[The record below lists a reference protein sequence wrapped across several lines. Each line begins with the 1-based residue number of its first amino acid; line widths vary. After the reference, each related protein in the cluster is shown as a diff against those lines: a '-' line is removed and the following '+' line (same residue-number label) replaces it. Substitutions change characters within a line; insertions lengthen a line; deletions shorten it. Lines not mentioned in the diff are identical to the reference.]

1 MRGLSPG
8 LYGIADAT
16 FGDPVEMA
24 RALVEAGC
32 RTIQLRAKHYSKD
45 QFHSAAAAIRNIVR
59 DGLFIVNDHIDVA
72 GTVGADGVHLGQHDA
87 PLSMARAKLGPDALI
102 GISTHTLGQVRSA
115 QGASYIG
122 FGPVFSTATKKN
134 PGAPKG
140 IAALRS
146 AVEISSIPVVAIG
159 GITTS
164 TLEDVRGSGV
174 HCWAV
179 IRAIVDCAD
188 IANEARRFLI
198 KP

>member
-24 RALVEAGC
+24 RALVAAGC
-32 RTIQLRAKHYSKD
+32 RTIQLRAKHYNKD
-45 QFHSAAAAIRNIVR
+45 EIHSAAGAIRSLVR
-59 DGLFIVNDHIDVA
+59 DGLFIVNDHLDVA
-72 GTVGADGVHLGQHDA
+72 RTVGADGVHLGQQDA
-87 PLSMARAKLGPDALI
+87 ALSTARAQLGPDAII
-102 GISTHTLGQVRSA
+102 GISTHTLGQVRRA

-122 FGPVFSTATKKN
+122 FGPVFSTATKEN
-134 PGAPKG
+134 PGSPKG
-140 IAALRS
+140 IEALRS

-179 IRAIVDCAD
+179 IRAIVDCPD
-188 IANEARRFLI
+188 ISTEAKRFLI